1 MAIFERKFTVG
12 VTDININRKIKN
24 KSIIKIFQDVAGMHS
39 DSLHLGIND
48 IDKTK
53 LSWVILGWKIK
64 VLKRPIY
71 NEEVVVRTWIRDGN
85 KISMYR
91 DFEMYDLNGNLLSF
105 GTSKWTLINIETKAL
120 TQLSDSIIDLYGEEE
135 KSLFEERKLDK
146 IKEPE
151 DYISSMEYKI
161 PRDFIDVNEHVHN
174 LYYLDMAYEVLPE
187 EVYKSEELN
196 NIEIIYKK
204 QIKYNDKIYCTYT
217 NENNEIIVTIKT
229 TKDNVLHAIIK
240 LY

>member
-1 MAIFERKFTVG
+1 MAIFESKFTVG
-12 VTDININRKIKN
+12 VTDINTNRKIKN
-24 KSIIKIFQDVAGMHS
+24 KSIIKIFQDVAGMQS
-39 DSLHLGIND
+39 DRVHMGIND
-48 IDKTK
+48 IETTK

-71 NEEVVVRTWIRDGN
+71 NEEVIVKTWIRDGN
-85 KISMYR
+85 KIAMYR
-91 DFEMYDLNGNLLSF
+91 DFEMYDLNGNLLTY
-105 GTSKWTLINIETKAL
+105 GTSKWALINIETKAL
-120 TQLSDSIIDLYGEEE
+120 AQLSDSIIELYGEEE
-135 KSLFEERKLDK
+135 KSLFEDRKLDK

-151 DYISSMEYKI
+151 NYINTIEYKI
-161 PRDFIDVNEHVHN
+161 PRDFIDVNDHVHN

-187 EVYKSEELN
+187 ELYKDEEAN

-204 QIKYNDKIYCTYT
+204 QIKYDDEIYCTYSS
-217 NENNEIIVTIKT
+217 ENNESIVTIKT